1 MNDNYNYTW
10 LAMCEL
16 DDYFSCLGG
25 TARPMNMSES
35 EIPLYIACK
44 LCELHDAKFSA
55 TEFLDHSFIE
65 AAKPVI
71 EKANSYLLN
80 VSLSSSDL
88 IPFVTEFYEHANTKL
103 GSDKSSRWGAFGV
116 YLREKNA

>member
-1 MNDNYNYTW
+1 MCGKWDIW

-16 DDYFSCLGG
+16 GDYFSCLGG
-25 TARPMNMSES
+25 AARPMNMSES

-71 EKANSYLLN
+71 EEANSYLLN